1 MENIWPTIV
10 AGSMG
15 DVGSWDCSSVTS
27 NWIKVFSAL
36 FELVELEVDEVLDA
50 AAELAELAGTEAGI
64 ALCNP

>member
-10 AGSMG
+10 VGSMG

-27 NWIKVFSAL
+27 NWINVFSAL
-36 FELVELEVDEVLDA
+36 LEADVAEVVEVLDP
-50 AAELAELAGTEAGI
+50 AELAELAGTEACI